1 MRKQHF
7 IAAVQNDHL
16 DHIEEVARRL
26 RIKGCEINQIL
37 PITGIISGSIDAGQN
52 LDELKVEG
60 IAAIEK
66 QRTVKKR

>member
-7 IAAVQNDHL
+7 IASVQNDHL
-16 DHIEEVARRL
+16 DHIEEVARKL

-37 PITGIISGSIDAGQN
+37 PITGVISGSVNIGQN
-52 LDELKVEG
+52 FDELKVEG

-66 QRTVKKR
+66 QRIVKKR